1 MKPKKKNVS
10 FEFWKVS
17 TPTAYASGF
26 AGALN
31 ATSQITQL
39 TARNKDIN
47 GYTMRWEE
55 IDIGLR
61 YIIGDFVKLRL
72 DVLPLKGGVA
82 TKSIPLNLH
91 SSEGISE
98 PFVFL
103 FDKQSDILV
112 TQHNHY
118 SASVS
123 AFMEYIQQ
131 LVPIGGVI
139 ETFPVFSTAG
149 LQKLNQMND
158 VRKVSYKIAKPT
170 QPGFNP
176 SAKGPVDSS
185 ISTMSDLGGESIEVL
200 VTSGF
205 SRRSLTIRE
214 ILRKATDLLTG
225 QTTGNASVEKFEVA
239 GYINGRRD
247 EFDLVKEQL
256 RSKQLVAVGQNRS
269 LGYFDRK
276 DAVMKALNN
285 RRSELIA
292 QFGAICA

>member
-1 MKPKKKNVS
+1 MTRKKKNVS
-10 FEFWKVS
+10 FEFWKVA
-17 TPTAYASGF
+17 TPTAFAGGF
-26 AGALN
+26 AAALTS
-31 ATSQITQL
+31 TSQITQI
-39 TARNKDIN
+39 TARNKEIN

-55 IDIGLR
+55 IEIGQR
-61 YIIGDFVKLRL
+61 YITGEFVKLRL
-72 DVLPLKGGVA
+72 DVLPLKGGVS

-91 SSEGISE
+91 STEGISE
-98 PFVFL
+98 PVIFL
-103 FDKQSDILV
+103 FDRQSNILV

-118 SASVS
+118 GASVS

-158 VRKVSYKIAKPT
+158 IRNVTYKIAKPT

-176 SAKGPVDSS
+176 SARGPVDSS
-185 ISTMSDLGGESIEVL
+185 ISTMSDIGGESIEVQ

-239 GYINGRRD
+239 GYINGRRY

-256 RSKQLVAVGQNRS
+256 RSKQLVPIGQNRS

-285 RRSELIA
+285 RRAELVA
-292 QFGAICA
+292 QFGNICA

>member
-1 MKPKKKNVS
+1 
-10 FEFWKVS
+10 
-17 TPTAYASGF
+17 
-26 AGALN
+26 
-31 ATSQITQL
+31 
-39 TARNKDIN
+39 
-47 GYTMRWEE
+47 
-55 IDIGLR
+55 
-61 YIIGDFVKLRL
+61 
-72 DVLPLKGGVA
+72 
-82 TKSIPLNLH
+82 
-91 SSEGISE
+91 
-98 PFVFL
+98 
-103 FDKQSDILV
+103 
-112 TQHNHY
+112 
-118 SASVS
+118 
-123 AFMEYIQQ
+123 MEYIQQ

-158 VRKVSYKIAKPT
+158 IRNVTYKIAKPT

-176 SAKGPVDSS
+176 SARGPVDSS
-185 ISTMSDLGGESIEVL
+185 ISTMSDIGGESIEVQ

-239 GYINGRRD
+239 GYINGRRY

-256 RSKQLVAVGQNRS
+256 RSKQLVPIGQNRS

-285 RRSELIA
+285 RRAELVA
-292 QFGAICA
+292 QFGNICA